1 VAYGIN
7 QVSLRQSVTPDAM
20 LGRMTATMRF
30 IVMGVMPIGSLVGGV
45 LATTFQPRATLWI
58 TAVISSV
65 AFLPVLLSRVPQ
77 RESEGGVEVLRE
89 LDREAAAPLALVA
102 EYSSV

>member
-1 VAYGIN
+1 
-7 QVSLRQSVTPDAM
+7 
-20 LGRMTATMRF
+20 
-30 IVMGVMPIGSLVGGV
+30 
-45 LATTFQPRATLWI
+45 
-58 TAVISSV
+58 VISSV

>member
-1 VAYGIN
+1 MAYGIN

-45 LATTFQPRATLWI
+45 LATTFQPRTTLWV

>member
-1 VAYGIN
+1 VRPLHSSPGDCAEG
-7 QVSLRQSVTPDAM
+7 LTFRRRTSVETSD
-20 LGRMTATMRF
+20 
-30 IVMGVMPIGSLVGGV
+30 
-45 LATTFQPRATLWI
+45 QPLWI

-77 RESEGGVEVLRE
+77 RESEGGVRE
-89 LDREAAAPLALVA
+89 LDREAAPLALVV